1 MLNLTTGLNVGESLY
16 KVDVVVHIE
25 PHTLK
30 IVKDDIKVNVWEYNL
45 SNKYVNEFGEH
56 EVFELLPGR
65 EEKIVT
71 GWENNHDGR
80 SIPCEMKE
88 PTFSFEDFYGNRD
101 YFEIRYVMWNTDR
114 EIAKTMVYEKI
125 QELVKNSEDT
135 YESLSQIA
143 EEIYSK

>member
-1 MLNLTTGLNVGESLY
+1 MLNLTTGLNVGESIY
-16 KVDVVVHIE
+16 KAGVVVHIE

-30 IVKDDIKVNVWEYNL
+30 IVKDDIKINVWEYSL

-56 EVFELLPGR
+56 EVFELLPDR

-88 PTFSFEDFYGNRD
+88 PEIRFDDFYGDRD
-101 YFEIRYVMWNTDR
+101 YFEIEYVMLSTDK
-114 EIAKTMVYEKI
+114 ELAKDKVYEKI

-135 YESLSQIA
+135 SKSLNQIA
-143 EEIYSK
+143 NELYLL

>member
-16 KVDVVVHIE
+16 EAEVVVHIE
-25 PHTLK
+25 PRTLK

-71 GWENNHDGR
+71 GWENSHDGT
-80 SIPCEMKE
+80 SIPYETKE
-88 PTFSFEDFYGNRD
+88 PIFSFEYFYGESD
-101 YFEIRYVMWNTDR
+101 YFELRYVMWSKDR
-114 EIAKTMVYEKI
+114 KIAKTMVCEKI